1 MYVRRVFLIWKLYFF
16 YLDHFDSRPEATH
29 IATCIQRGLVAVLPS
44 SGQSLLVFRISVR
57 GPMLLHCHGTKVF
70 YRNKGNICLYN
81 SFSLNFLSPYQQI
94 ANGRELDILG
104 LDFSPCG
111 HFIMIYYLNSAQ
123 NKLVFMDDFEPKV
136 VVWKNKVTSLYS
148 VHSGNLGSLAHW
160 AHGDLKHETL
170 VYVNAHTKT
179 IHWMEWIPEHP
190 PTLIDFKVF
199 PCLIFM
205 KNLILDFAIL
215 KKLDTIYVLMVNC
228 CQSYG
233 DKHLKSAHSFTLG
246 VIDTE
251 QRHVTDGKS
260 WYLKGNLHK
269 EKSLF

>member
-1 MYVRRVFLIWKLYFF
+1 
-16 YLDHFDSRPEATH
+16 
-29 IATCIQRGLVAVLPS
+29 
-44 SGQSLLVFRISVR
+44 
-57 GPMLLHCHGTKVF
+57 MLLHCHGTKVF

-179 IHWMEWIPEHP
+179 IHWMEWIPEHA